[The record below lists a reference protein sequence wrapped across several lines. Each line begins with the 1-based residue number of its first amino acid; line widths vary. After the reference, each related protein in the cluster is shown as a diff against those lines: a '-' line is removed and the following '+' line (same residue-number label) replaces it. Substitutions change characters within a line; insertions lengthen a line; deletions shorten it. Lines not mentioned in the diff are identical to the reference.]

1 MWRYVVRRLIGA
13 ALVLWLVSVF
23 VFVVI
28 RALPGDA
35 VLSALTEGGRG
46 VAISQEELE
55 KAREALGLNEPIVVA
70 YVKWAGG
77 FVTGDLGTSLIDRDA
92 EVSTRIVKALNPTI
106 ELAMLAALIGLPVAL
121 GLGIV
126 SAVKQDTV
134 FDYPLRVLAI
144 VGISVPSFVL
154 ATALLTFTSITFG
167 YAPTFGWVP
176 LWEDPARNLG
186 LLYMPALILAFNFSG
201 TVTRMTRSAVLEV
214 IREDYVRTAHSKGL
228 AFSVVLR
235 RHILRNAMIS
245 VTTLVGL
252 QLVFLLSGS
261 LILEVIFALPG
272 VGQLTLTAIQQRDYP
287 QVMANTMFFATAVVT
302 MNLIVDLAYG
312 VLDPRVKYS

>member
-1 MWRYVVRRLIGA
+1 MWRYVVRRIVGA
-13 ALVLWLVSVF
+13 VLVLWLVSVF

-46 VAISQEELE
+46 VAISQADLNA
-55 KAREALGLNEPIVVA
+55 AREELGLNEPIVVA
-70 YVKWAGG
+70 YLKWAGG
-77 FVTGDLGTSLIDRDA
+77 FLTGDLGTSLVDRNA
-92 EVSTRIVKALNPTI
+92 QVSTRIAKSLNPTI
-106 ELAMLAALIGLPVAL
+106 ELAILAALVGLPIAL

-126 SAVKQDTV
+126 SAVRQDTIL
-134 FDYPLRVLAI
+134 DYPLRLIAI

-154 ATALLTFTSITFG
+154 ATALLTFTSITWG
-167 YAPTFGWVP
+167 YAPKFGWVP
-176 LWEDPARNLG
+176 LWEDPGRNLG
-186 LLYMPALILAFNFSG
+186 LLYMPALILAFNLTG

-228 AFSVVLR
+228 QYSAVLR
-235 RHILRNAMIS
+235 RHILRNALIS

-252 QLVFLLSGS
+252 QLAFLLSGS

-272 VGQLTLTAIQQRDYP
+272 VGQLTFTAIQQRDYP
-287 QVMANTMFFATAVVT
+287 QIMANTMFFATAVVV
-302 MNLIVDLAYG
+302 MNLVVDLVYG
-312 VLDPRVKYS
+312 VLDPRVHYA

>member
-1 MWRYVVRRLIGA
+1 MWRYVVRRLVGA
-13 ALVLWLVSVF
+13 ALVLWLVSIF

-46 VAISQEELE
+46 VAVSQADLDA
-55 KAREALGLNEPIVVA
+55 AREELGLNEPIVVA
-70 YVKWAGG
+70 YLQWAGG
-77 FVTGDLGTSLIDRDA
+77 FLVGDLGMSLVDRQA
-92 EVSTRIVKALNPTI
+92 QVSTRIVKSLNPTI
-106 ELAMLAALIGLPVAL
+106 ELAILAALIGLPIAL

-126 SAVKQDTV
+126 SAVRQDTV
-134 FDYPLRVLAI
+134 LDYPLRLVAI

-154 ATALLTFTSITFG
+154 ATALLTFTSITWG
-167 YAPTFGWVP
+167 YAPQFGWVP

-186 LLYMPALILAFNFSG
+186 LLYMPALILAFNLTG

-235 RHILRNAMIS
+235 RHILRNALIS

-252 QLVFLLSGS
+252 QLAFLLSGS

-272 VGQLTLTAIQQRDYP
+272 VGQLTFTAIQQRDYP
-287 QVMANTMFFATAVVT
+287 QIMANTMFFATVVVA
-302 MNLIVDLAYG
+302 MNLIVDLIYG
-312 VLDPRVKYS
+312 VLDPRVHYA

>member
-1 MWRYVVRRLIGA
+1 MWRYVVRRLLGA
-13 ALVLWLVSVF
+13 VLVLWLVSVF

-46 VAISQEELE
+46 VAISQEDLDA
-55 KAREALGLNEPIVVA
+55 AREELGLNEPILVA
-70 YVKWAGG
+70 YLKWAGG
-77 FVTGDLGTSLIDRDA
+77 FLSGDLGTSLIQRDKQ
-92 EVSTRIVKALNPTI
+92 VSSMIVKSLNPTI
-106 ELAMLAALIGLPVAL
+106 ELAVLSALIGLPIALAL
-121 GLGIV
+121 GII
-126 SAVKQDTV
+126 SAIKQDTLL
-134 FDYPLRVLAI
+134 DYPLRVFAVI
-144 VGISVPSFVL
+144 GISVPSFVL
-154 ATALLTFTSITFG
+154 ATALLTFTSIAWG
-167 YAPTFGWVP
+167 YAPRFGWVP

-228 AFSVVLR
+228 SFSVVLR

-272 VGQLTLTAIQQRDYP
+272 IGQLTFTAIQTRDYP
-287 QVMANTMFFATAVVT
+287 LVMANTMFFATAVVIT
-302 MNLIVDLAYG
+302 NLLVDLAYG
-312 VLDPRVKYS
+312 ALDPRVKYS